1 MIKFLILFLLVIS
14 STYSMSKTSKP
25 VPDKKPE
32 GYRYGEFIGRNPS
45 QVSEN
50 SGMAYSKKFNR
61 IYMINDSGGGNY
73 FYVTDIKGQLLEKVE
88 IKGASNDD
96 YEGISLAPCGVDQCL
111 FIGDIGDNSE
121 DNKFHKI
128 YVIKELEKFNKKA
141 EVKSVIEFSY
151 EDKTTPNAESIAVH
165 PISGSIFI
173 ATKNYS
179 GNPTKIYKI
188 DKFNFADKPSVK
200 TVAKLIGEVDYI
212 KLNGN
217 KKEYTYTTDMAFSP
231 SGNKFALLID
241 QSKTIWEI
249 DLDLSKVE
257 SFQSSALK
265 PKIIPID
272 YLGQEESM
280 FYFNE
285 DEIIYSTEGDSTPI
299 LKVRAN
305 Q

>member
-1 MIKFLILFLLVIS
+1 MIKFLILFLLVIG

-25 VPDKKPE
+25 IPDKKPE

-45 QVSEN
+45 QVNEN

-73 FYVTDIKGQLLEKVE
+73 FYVTDMKGNLIEKVE
-88 IKGASNDD
+88 IKGASNSDF
-96 YEGISLAPCGVDQCL
+96 EGVSLGPCGVDQCL

-121 DNKFHKI
+121 DNKYHKI

-141 EVKSVIEFSY
+141 ELKSTIEFSY

-165 PISGSIFI
+165 PLSGSIFI

-179 GNPTKIYKI
+179 GKPTKIYKI
-188 DKFNFADKPSVK
+188 DNSL
-200 TVAKLIGEVDYI
+200 AKYVGEVDYV

-217 KKEYTYTTDMAFSP
+217 PKEYTHTTDMAFSP
-231 SGNKFALLID
+231 NGNKFALLID

-257 SFQSSALK
+257 SFQSHALK

-280 FYFNE
+280 FYFNG
-285 DEIIYSTEGDSTPI
+285 DEIIYTTEGDSTPI
-299 LKVRAN
+299 LKVKIK
-305 Q
+305 